1 MRRVGS
7 VIRLKSE
14 DDVQTYETLH
24 AAVWPE
30 VLKQISESNIR
41 NYSIFRYG
49 LLLFSYYEYVG
60 EDFEADMKRMAK
72 DPVTQEWW
80 KVCDPL
86 QQPVKETTEGEWW
99 HEIPAIFHT
108 P

>member
-14 DDVQTYETLH
+14 DGVETYETLH

-60 EDFEADMKRMAK
+60 DDFEADMKRMAE

-80 KVCDPL
+80 KVCGPL
-86 QQPVKETTEGEWW
+86 QQQVQEVTEGEWW
-99 HEIPAIFHT
+99 HEIPEIFHT

>member
-14 DDVQTYETLH
+14 DDVETYETLH

-60 EDFEADMKRMAK
+60 EDFEADMKRMAE
-72 DPVTQEWW
+72 DSVTQEWW
-80 KVCDPL
+80 KICDPL
-86 QQPVKETTEGEWW
+86 QDPVPEITEGEWW
-99 HEIPAIFHT
+99 HEIPEIFHT